1 MTSEHVYELLISRP
15 DILILTAAFVSL
27 WVLFEFIWRWIK
39 HNIKELTNNIKD
51 ALPNAVILAQTI

>member
-39 HNIKELTNNIKD
+39 HNIKGLTNSIKD